1 MAWERTKNLV
11 RAFVDGG
18 DNIIFLTMSRFLRDL
33 QEHRRPAAPP
43 AAAVT
48 LAFRFLDVAVA
59 AIFAVV
65 AFTVLVTSRRETPRM
80 PFRLWI
86 FVFALQCVGHL
97 AWLYV
102 KHYPHLQQ
110 QFRVAKYV

>member
-11 RAFVDGG
+11 RAFVEGG

-33 QEHRRPAAPP
+33 QEHRRPAAPS

-65 AFTVLVTSRRETPRM
+65 AFTVLVTSRRETPTM

-86 FVFALQCVGHL
+86 FVFALQCIGHL

-110 QFRVAKYV
+110 QLRVAKYV